1 MVNSIQ
7 CIGRSPRKMN
17 VNIRGEAVEQ
27 VDRFRYLENVR
38 SYDMRCSRE
47 VKIRIAMAKKAFNKG
62 RNIFFGYL
70 DKELRKRLVKC
81 FVQSVVLYG
90 AETWTL
96 RRSEEKRVEAFEML
110 V

>member
-17 VNIRGEAVEQ
+17 VNITGEAVEQ
-27 VDRFRYLENVR
+27 VDSFRYLENVI

-47 VKIRIAMAKKAFNKG
+47 VKIRIAMAKEAFNKR
-62 RNIFFGYL
+62 RNIFFGYF
-70 DKELRKRLVKC
+70 DKELQKRLVKC
-81 FVQSVVLYG
+81 FVQSVELYG

-96 RRSEEKRVEAFEML
+96 RRSEEKRVEVFEM
-110 V
+110 